1 MSFLKGMILG
11 QYGNSHTQYGIQG
24 INMSL
29 HNKQKIYNLATVSMS
44 FRHLLVLPGGLV

>member
-1 MSFLKGMILG
+1 MILG

-29 HNKQKIYNLATVSMS
+29 HNKQKIYNLGTVSIS
-44 FRHLLVLPGGLV
+44 FRHLIGLPGDLV